1 MTPIFNHTGSLGD
14 IVYSLYFVRDL
25 LEYLG
30 EAKGDYHIQ
39 TGVRTGDD
47 PSLHP
52 NGVFGMTDANA
63 EFIRPLLERIEFVR
77 EVSVSGEMPQNA
89 VDIAS
94 FRKRPVNMYAG
105 NIIDYQYATP
115 ALPLKREFWKP
126 LLAVNDPDENV
137 RGRIVVFYSKR
148 YNNLNTDPGEVLNFL
163 LERRMFRRE
172 DFLFIGY
179 EEELRH
185 IRADIPYRRPGSLY
199 EVARIIAG
207 AKLCIGNQTGF
218 FSVAEILKA
227 PRILASAEFFRN
239 PQCGGNL
246 THGPC
251 NVIPQGGRCA
261 IARTSQE
268 LLDLTVNFM
277 KML

>member
-30 EAKGDYHIQ
+30 EEKGDYHIQ
-39 TGVRTGDD
+39 TGVQICDD
-47 PSLHP
+47 PKLHP
-52 NGVFGMTDANA
+52 NGIIGMTADNA
-63 EFIRPLLERIEFVR
+63 EFTRSLIARIGFIR
-77 EVSVSGEMPQNA
+77 EVSVSGELPEHA
-89 VDIAS
+89 VDIS
-94 FRKRPVNMYAG
+94 SLRKRPINMYAG

-126 LLAVNDPDENV
+126 LLAVNDPDGNA

-148 YNNLNTDPGEVLNFL
+148 YNNINTNPGAVLNFL

-185 IRADIPYRRPGSLY
+185 IGVDIPFRRPGSLY

-218 FSVAEILKA
+218 FSVAEILKT
-227 PRILASAEFFRN
+227 PRILASAEFFHN
-239 PQCGGNL
+239 PQCGGSITN
-246 THGPC
+246 GPC